1 MRELDPFAFWANHA
15 SAIGGLGGEALSPD
29 PRYCFHTTYTDV
41 RPGPARFDLTLRKA
55 RASRGELALRIH
67 AFRPDTGENASLV
80 AGARLV
86 VAVDDPRDLQISVPF
101 SALRHVKYA
110 FYGYFIEDSD
120 IHVEGMAVSL
130 QEFDGDVADQPEPP
144 RSLLALSRRDH
155 DVRPANALIHVV
167 TPHITAPVSQDCTR
181 AQMAELAVQWGP
193 GQTCDDWAEAL
204 CLNALRAYGVIVPA
218 LEGVVV
224 GTCSPRFSAALALS
238 GFVVEA
244 VAAHPP
250 PPDSSGLFGDFL
262 VWPEGLWP
270 EPDPAARWDVV
281 RAWFGRL
288 KIGGL
293 GVMTCRYH
301 PDPAKTSSSHAVE
314 GPLITRNEIGKWALR
329 LIAEGYSVAPLAFS
343 EPEDIYPE
351 ADGLVRFALVAQRL

>member
-1 MRELDPFAFWANHA
+1 MRALDPFAFWAGHA

-29 PRYCFHTTYTDV
+29 PRYCFHTTYIDV
-41 RPGPARFDLTLRKA
+41 RPGPARFDLTLRRV

-67 AFRPDTGENASLV
+67 SFRPDTGENASLV

-120 IHVEGMAVSL
+120 IHADGMAVSL
-130 QEFDGDVADQPEPP
+130 QEFDGDVVEQAEPP

-167 TPHITAPVSQDCTR
+167 TPHLNAPVSQACTR
-181 AQMAELAVQWGP
+181 AQMAGLES
-193 GQTCDDWAEAL
+193 CDAWAEAL

-218 LEGVVV
+218 LEGLIV
-224 GTCSPRFSAALALS
+224 GARSDRFAAALARA
-238 GFVVEA
+238 GFAIEA
-244 VAAHPP
+244 VAADPP
-250 PPDSSGLFGDFL
+250 PPIASGLFGDFMA
-262 VWPEGLWP
+262 WPEGLWP
-270 EPDPAARWDVV
+270 EPDPVRRWNVV
-281 RAWFGRL
+281 RAWFARL

-293 GVMTCRYH
+293 GVMTCRYR
-301 PDPAKTSSSHAVE
+301 PGDAQTSSSQAVE
-314 GPLITRNEIGKWALR
+314 GPLISRNEIGKWALR

-343 EPEDIYPE
+343 DPEDLYPD